1 LEFLKGAL
9 GAVLGLIGTLIV
21 ALLGYRQ
28 WKKQQD
34 LARYGGFLT
43 ERQTAYKE
51 LWRKLEAVH
60 LSVRSEE
67 FREGDFRKLV
77 REVNVYL
84 IDSGL
89 HFDPGEK
96 KRVNDYMAAL
106 GNLGKVL
113 AESAASDTK
122 AQAQQSLYDTTE
134 IPEAVLAQVKGLR
147 DAYSSVEQQRELLIT
162 HFRSIL
168 GAHLFK

>member
-1 LEFLKGAL
+1 M
-9 GAVLGLIGTLIV
+9 
-21 ALLGYRQ
+21 
-28 WKKQQD
+28 
-34 LARYGGFLT
+34 
-43 ERQTAYKE
+43 
-51 LWRKLEAVH
+51 
-60 LSVRSEE
+60 
-67 FREGDFRKLV
+67 
-77 REVNVYL
+77 NVYL

-89 HFDPGEK
+89 HFDPGGK

-122 AQAQQSLYDTTE
+122 AQAQQSFYDTTE
-134 IPEAVLAQVKGLR
+134 IPEAVLTQVKGLLR

>member
-77 REVNVYL
+77 REVNV
-84 IDSGL
+84 
-89 HFDPGEK
+89 
-96 KRVNDYMAAL
+96 
-106 GNLGKVL
+106 
-113 AESAASDTK
+113 T
-122 AQAQQSLYDTTE
+122 
-134 IPEAVLAQVKGLR
+134 
-147 DAYSSVEQQRELLIT
+147 
-162 HFRSIL
+162 
-168 GAHLFK
+168 

>member
-1 LEFLKGAL
+1 
-9 GAVLGLIGTLIV
+9 
-21 ALLGYRQ
+21 
-28 WKKQQD
+28 
-34 LARYGGFLT
+34 
-43 ERQTAYKE
+43 
-51 LWRKLEAVH
+51 
-60 LSVRSEE
+60 
-67 FREGDFRKLV
+67 
-77 REVNVYL
+77 
-84 IDSGL
+84 
-89 HFDPGEK
+89 
-96 KRVNDYMAAL
+96 MAAL